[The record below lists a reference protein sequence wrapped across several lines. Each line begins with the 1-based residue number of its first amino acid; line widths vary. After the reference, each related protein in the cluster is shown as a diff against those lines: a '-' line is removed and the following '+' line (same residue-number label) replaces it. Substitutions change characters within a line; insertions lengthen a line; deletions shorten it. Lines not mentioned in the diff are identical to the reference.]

1 MNKKLAVLLL
11 AGGLAI
17 ISVSHLVIENTTNVT
32 EPSTEIESNTTDQL
46 VQETKISEARYSVP
60 IVMASNPD
68 QDTDI
73 QIAEENKKPQ
83 IVFED
88 RDELVYTT
96 SNVNLRMEPNTD
108 SEIYKTVRY
117 STNLHRISYSADGWS
132 IVEFDDGEYYIC
144 NDYIE
149 VVTQDR
155 LDDIELLARIIW
167 AESGNQCLEGQ
178 RAVGSVVYNRWH
190 YDGYGG
196 SDTILGVISYPN
208 QFCGYQSKNWYEDYS
223 EDTYRIAC
231 EVYDGHTNAPSGV
244 RSFKTNSCHANWD
257 YEVWKVIGDH
267 TFYYND

>member
-1 MNKKLAVLLL
+1 MNNKLAVLLI

-17 ISVSHLVIENTTNVT
+17 ISVSHLVIENTTYVT
-32 EPSTEIESNTTDQL
+32 EPSTEIELATEQVATQSTI
-46 VQETKISEARYSVP
+46 VSETKNSAPVTT
-60 IVMASNPD
+60 MSNPIEVTYKV
-68 QDTDI
+68 DTI
-73 QIAEENKKPQ
+73 EKKPKLE
-83 IVFED
+83 FED

-96 SNVNLRMEPNTD
+96 SRVNLREEPDTD
-108 SEIYKTVRY
+108 SDIYKTIDW
-117 STNLHRISYSADGWS
+117 STNLHRVGYSSDGWS
-132 IVEFDDGEYYIC
+132 KINLDDGEYYIC

-167 AESGNQCLEGQ
+167 AESGNQSLEGQ

-196 SDTILGVISYPN
+196 SDTILGVISFPG

-223 EDTYRIAC
+223 DDTYKIAC

-244 RSFKTNSCHANWD
+244 RNFKTNSCHADWNL
-257 YEVWKVIGDH
+257 EIWKVIGDH
-267 TFYYND
+267 TFYYGE